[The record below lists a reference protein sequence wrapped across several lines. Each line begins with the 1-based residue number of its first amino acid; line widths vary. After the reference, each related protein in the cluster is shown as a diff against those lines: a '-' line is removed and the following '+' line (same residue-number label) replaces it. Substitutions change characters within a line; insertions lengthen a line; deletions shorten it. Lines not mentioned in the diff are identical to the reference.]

1 MKILLLGEYS
11 NVHWTLACA
20 LRRLGHEVTVVSN
33 GDEWKAYPSDVPLI
47 RKPGRWGAVSY
58 LLRVLCL
65 LPRLRGYDVVQL
77 INPVHFVDLKA
88 ERAQRIYD
96 YLRRHN
102 GRVFLGAFG
111 YDYHYVYDSVVRRSL
126 RYCDFY
132 TPTREV
138 SHEWNDTNLRD
149 WLHTPKRDTSIHVAD
164 TCDGI
169 ITGLYEYDVA
179 YRPYFPDKTTFI
191 PLPIEAPAQAVAAPY
206 VEGHKV
212 RFFIGINRS
221 RTALKGTDIL
231 LSALERIVAAYPSR
245 AEMVRAESLPF
256 ARYSELMRSCHVLLD
271 QIYSYTPAMNALL
284 AMSQGLVVVSGGED
298 ESYDILG
305 ERDLRPIIN
314 VQPDEED
321 AYHQLE
327 QLVLHPER
335 LPQLQLDS
343 IEYVRRHHDSLKV
356 AQRYLTAWH
365 SSGRSEIADSS
376 EFSDRSKIIN
386 QK

>member
-1 MKILLLGEYS
+1 M
-11 NVHWTLACA
+11 
-20 LRRLGHEVTVVSN
+20 
-33 GDEWKAYPSDVPLI
+33 
-47 RKPGRWGAVSY
+47 
-58 LLRVLCL
+58 
-65 LPRLRGYDVVQL
+65 
-77 INPVHFVDLKA
+77 
-88 ERAQRIYD
+88 
-96 YLRRHN
+96 
-102 GRVFLGAFG
+102 
-111 YDYHYVYDSVVRRSL
+111 
-126 RYCDFY
+126 
-132 TPTREV
+132 
-138 SHEWNDTNLRD
+138 
-149 WLHTPKRDTSIHVAD
+149 
-164 TCDGI
+164 
-169 ITGLYEYDVA
+169 
-179 YRPYFPDKTTFI
+179 
-191 PLPIEAPAQAVAAPY
+191 
-206 VEGHKV
+206 

-327 QLVLHPER
+327 QLVLHPEC

-365 SSGRSEIADSS
+365 SSGRSEIADPS